1 VESTISTIL
10 VAVDGSDSS
19 VKAAGYAFE
28 LAKNNNAKV
37 TFVHVVDTT
46 SMLVSLPHET
56 RSRAAALGKY
66 DTREIFDEVRNM
78 AKRKGLD
85 VNTEVIE
92 SPVSA
97 AAAIV
102 RYAKKKRFDLVVV
115 GTRGQSK
122 MNRILLGSVAS
133 KVVERCPCP
142 VLVVR

>member
-1 VESTISTIL
+1 LL
-10 VAVDGSDSS
+10 VNVH
-19 VKAAGYAFE
+19 VKAPHARA
-28 LAKNNNAKV
+28 V
-37 TFVHVVDTT
+37 RRVVDTT
-46 SMLVSLPHET
+46 SALVTLPPET

-66 DTREIFDEVRNM
+66 DIHKIFDEVRNM
-78 AKRKGLD
+78 AKRKGLN

-92 SPVSA
+92 SPASA
-97 AAAIV
+97 ADAVV

-133 KVVERCPCP
+133 KVVERSPCP